1 MKFRGTKLS
10 RRTLALLAAA
20 VIMLGGSGAMGTKAA
35 LTVFGPNYDATIAT
49 NTLGVELTEAVNG
62 GTKATIPDNGS
73 FTLTKDATL
82 AVGKPYK
89 DTIGVSN
96 SGTAAEYVRVIVR
109 KYWTD
114 KNGKKTT
121 TLDPE
126 LIKLKLAGGWIE
138 KNGGSAETKI
148 YYLKRQL
155 TTGNDGKNAT
165 LFENVV
171 ISGDVLKDGVGKTV
185 DSKTEDGATKTV
197 ITYTYEYDGYTFNVE
212 AEAQSVQ
219 THHAADAMKSVWGVN
234 ATVSGDS
241 ITAVN

>member
-1 MKFRGTKLS
+1 MKFRNTKLS
-10 RRTLALLAAA
+10 TRTLAIFAAA
-20 VIMLGGSGAMGTKAA
+20 VILLTSGGVMGTKAA
-35 LTVFGPNYDATIAT
+35 INVVSDNYDATIRT
-49 NTLGVELTEAVNG
+49 DTLGVELTENG
-62 GTKATIPDNGS
+62 DIVKEGKLYASIGEKVEPSRTYND
-73 FTLTKDATL
+73 
-82 AVGKPYK
+82 AVGV
-89 DTIGVSN
+89 TNTG
-96 SGTAAEYVRVIVR
+96 GAAEYVRVIVR

-165 LFENVV
+165 LFENVM

>member
-1 MKFRGTKLS
+1 MKFRNTKLS
-10 RRTLALLAAA
+10 TRTLAIFAAA
-20 VIMLGGSGAMGTKAA
+20 VILLTSGGVMGTKAA
-35 LTVFGPNYDATIAT
+35 INVVSDNYDATIRT
-49 NTLGVELTEAVNG
+49 DTLGVELTENG
-62 GTKATIPDNGS
+62 DIVKEGKLYASIGEKVEPSRTYND
-73 FTLTKDATL
+73 
-82 AVGKPYK
+82 AVGV
-89 DTIGVSN
+89 TNTG
-96 SGTAAEYVRVIVR
+96 GAAEYVRVIVR

-121 TLDPE
+121 SLDPE
-126 LIKLKLAGGWIE
+126 LIKLKLADGWIE

-155 TTGNDGKNAT
+155 ATGNGKNAT
-165 LFENVV
+165 LFENVM

-185 DSKTEDGATKTV
+185 DSKTEDGTTKTV

-219 THHAADAMKSVWGVN
+219 THHPADAMKSVWGVN
-234 ATVSGDS
+234 ATVSGDT